1 MRRCAIADARSRF
14 VGCSRIALWIRR
26 RRCRSP
32 RKAASARFSS
42 VRRRA
47 IAVSDCSL
55 RSLRFALGNRLF
67 RRHLRTEERVRSLL
81 FTTAARETQRSQ
93 PLMLRFMDENEDQSR
108 QVAAYGATAQ
118 PAIAARMAPHLRLTQ
133 IGAAC
138 AAVAVIAAT
147 AAVVVFPSFAGAGP
161 GLAWAV
167 GALVSAA
174 LMLAICV
181 IQVAV
186 WRRAMASWLGKRI
199 QDLQGEKQ
207 LSWIAHLAS
216 YAVALGALLTCMAGS
231 AAAGWS
237 SASAVLLA
245 VTLLFVLAAQV
256 LAGVQFLRPS
266 GPPGTLPAH
275 IRRLNVRSRYRND

>member
-1 MRRCAIADARSRF
+1 MLPSM
-14 VGCSRIALWIRR
+14 
-26 RRCRSP
+26 
-32 RKAASARFSS
+32 
-42 VRRRA
+42 
-47 IAVSDCSL
+47 
-55 RSLRFALGNRLF
+55 
-67 RRHLRTEERVRSLL
+67 
-81 FTTAARETQRSQ
+81 SQ
-93 PLMLRFMDENEDQSR
+93 DEDPSR

-133 IGAAC
+133 IGAVC
-138 AAVAVIAAT
+138 ALVAVVAAAAAVIA
-147 AAVVVFPSFAGAGP
+147 FPSFAGAGP
-161 GLAWAV
+161 GRVWAV
-167 GALVSAA
+167 VALVSAA

-186 WRRAMASWLGKRI
+186 WRRAMASWLGKRV
-199 QDLQGEKQ
+199 QDLRGEKQ

-216 YAVALGALLTCMAGS
+216 YLVALVALLTTMAGS

-237 SASAVLLA
+237 SASAVLLG

-275 IRRLNVRSRYRND
+275 IRRLKVRSRYRNE